1 MNCREANLIS
11 SQPINLKNTNK
22 SYRHKKKYGQHF
34 LKSHDTAAEIA
45 SFLKPDQSFQ
55 SVLEI
60 GPGEGILTVHLSDH
74 KHLYLSEIDPDV
86 IALLWKNHP
95 SLKAEVKMGDFL
107 KLDLSEIRPSPIAI
121 IGNFPYNISSQIVFK
136 ILENRALIPIVVGM
150 FQSEMADRLAASP
163 HSKDYGVITVLN
175 SLYYEVERLMDIPP
189 GAFVPPPK
197 VNSAVIRMKRKAVE
211 EEVNERQFRMV
222 VKSAFSQRR
231 KKISN
236 AMKSMPG
243 ATQALLT
250 LNLSDKRAED
260 LSLQD
265 FIMLTNQIE
274 QLA

>member
-1 MNCREANLIS
+1 M
-11 SQPINLKNTNK
+11 KNTNK

-45 SFLKPDQSFQ
+45 SFLEPDQSFQ

>member
-1 MNCREANLIS
+1 
-11 SQPINLKNTNK
+11 LKNTNK

-34 LKSHDTAAEIA
+34 LKSQDTAAQIA
-45 SFLKPDQSFQ
+45 SFLEADQSFQ

-86 IALLWKNHP
+86 IALLRKNHP

-107 KLDLSEIRPSPIAI
+107 KLDLNEIRPSPIAI

-243 ATQALLT
+243 ATQALLS
-250 LNLSDKRAED
+250 LNLADKRAED